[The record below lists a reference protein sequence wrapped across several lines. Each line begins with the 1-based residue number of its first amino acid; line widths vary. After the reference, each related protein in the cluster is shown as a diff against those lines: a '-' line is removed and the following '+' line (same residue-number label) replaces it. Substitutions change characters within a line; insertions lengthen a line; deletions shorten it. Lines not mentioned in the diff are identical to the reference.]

1 MPLQRM
7 PSPLHLLRRN
17 PDLPRPTE
25 VDTIPAMIAFLR
37 GTVAEAL
44 PNSIV
49 IDVNGV
55 GYEVIVPLSTYDALN
70 PLRGQL
76 ITLKTHFHIRENA
89 QVLYGF
95 ATDEE
100 RDIFR
105 LLVERVSGIGP
116 ATAVAILSG
125 LRVADFKQAVV
136 QGDVQTIARAKGV
149 GKKTAERIVLELKD
163 KVGLASTWE
172 AQQQGSTSQ
181 AAADAEL
188 ALVALGFKQ
197 TEARKALAPLVEKNP
212 QAPADELIRGALRSM
227 GS

>member
-1 MPLQRM
+1 
-7 PSPLHLLRRN
+7 
-17 PDLPRPTE
+17 
-25 VDTIPAMIAFLR
+25 MIAFLR

-44 PNSIV
+44 PHSIV
-49 IDVNGV
+49 VDVGGV
-55 GYEVIVPLSTYDALN
+55 GYEVLVPLSTYDALN
-70 PLRGQL
+70 PQRGQQVC
-76 ITLKTHFHIRENA
+76 LKTHLHIRENA
-89 QVLYGF
+89 QLLYGF

-116 ATAVAILSG
+116 STAIAILSG

-136 QGDVQTIARAKGV
+136 QGDAQTIARAKGV
-149 GKKTAERIVLELKD
+149 GKKTAERVVLELKD

-172 AQQQGSTSQ
+172 AQQSGSTSQ

-197 TEARKALAPLVEKNP
+197 SEARKALTPLVEKLP
-212 QAPADELIRGALRSM
+212 QAEAEELIREALRHMSP
-227 GS
+227 